1 MCIRDRPDQPPGP
14 GAHLPEHPPLPRADR
29 PGQRARGVPG
39 RRAAAL
45 PPVAH
50 RRAAAPLRG
59 EEPSGDRHGRAQQ
72 LRRLVARAAAHPWV
86 PAGGG
91 GDHPACRGAAP
102 GDGPVPPPGRG
113 GPQPSLRRAAAAG
126 DCPGTGHPPQG
137 PAAGRAGGGDEHPGE
152 GRPDGAH
159 PAAPRSVLAGDPG
172 HRARHEAGDGHLRG
186 HHRARPRGYH
196 RLRRAGARAPGPE
209 GDRGLSG
216 RQLPGRARA
225 AGPSGDAHLG
235 DAHPVSTPATLGTR
249 EPRSQLLEVNDLHV
263 SYGAITALRGV
274 SLAVGQ
280 GEVVALIGANGAGK
294 TSTLRAISG
303 LLKPRSGRI
312 RLAEQ
317 EIQGLKSN
325 VLVPKGMAHAPEGRG
340 IFLNL
345 TVMENLELGAYLRRD
360 AAEIRQDLDYVFGLF
375 PRLRERMRQ
384 PGGTLSGGE
393 QQMLSISR
401 ALMSRPKLL
410 LLDEPSLGLAP
421 QVVETIF
428 RILREVN
435 ARGVSIL
442 LVEQNAH
449 LALNLAH
456 YGYVLETGEV
466 VMRGQGKALLAA
478 PEIRKAYLGE

>member
-1 MCIRDRPDQPPGP
+1 MT
-14 GAHLPEHPPLPRADR
+14 A
-29 PGQRARGVPG
+29 
-39 RRAAAL
+39 
-45 PPVAH
+45 
-50 RRAAAPLRG
+50 
-59 EEPSGDRHGRAQQ
+59 
-72 LRRLVARAAAHPWV
+72 
-86 PAGGG
+86 
-91 GDHPACRGAAP
+91 
-102 GDGPVPPPGRG
+102 
-113 GPQPSLRRAAAAG
+113 
-126 DCPGTGHPPQG
+126 
-137 PAAGRAGGGDEHPGE
+137 
-152 GRPDGAH
+152 
-159 PAAPRSVLAGDPG
+159 
-172 HRARHEAGDGHLRG
+172 
-186 HHRARPRGYH
+186 
-196 RLRRAGARAPGPE
+196 
-209 GDRGLSG
+209 
-216 RQLPGRARA
+216 
-225 AGPSGDAHLG
+225 
-235 DAHPVSTPATLGTR
+235 PATLGTR
-249 EPRSQLLEVNDLHV
+249 ESRPQLLEVKDLHV

-294 TSTLRAISG
+294 TSSLRAISG
-303 LLKPRSGRI
+303 MLKPRSGHI
-312 RLAEQ
+312 RLSEQ

-325 VLVPKGMAHAPEGRG
+325 QLVPRGMAHAPEGRG

-360 AAEIRQDLDYVFGLF
+360 TAEIKQDLDYVFGLF
-375 PRLRERMRQ
+375 PRLRERMKQ

-456 YGYVLETGEV
+456 FGYVLETGEV
-466 VMRGQGKALLAA
+466 VMEGRGKALLES
-478 PEIRKAYLGE
+478 PEVRRAYLGE